1 MCHLLFDCRKSG
13 VTDYYA
19 VDDEHALHVT
29 RRIVGNLNYEKQ
41 TPVSNRIVYYQYI
54 TIKSYCSE

>member
-1 MCHLLFDCRKSG
+1 

-19 VDDEHALHVT
+19 VDDEHALHLA

-41 TPVSNRIVYYQYI
+41 TSVSKQIA
-54 TIKSYCSE
+54 CSFRDGTNWQFM